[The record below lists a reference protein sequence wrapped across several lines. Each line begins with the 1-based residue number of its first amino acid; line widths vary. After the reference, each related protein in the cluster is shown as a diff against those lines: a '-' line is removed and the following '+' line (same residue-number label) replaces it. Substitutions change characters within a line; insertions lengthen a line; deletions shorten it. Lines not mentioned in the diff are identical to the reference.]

1 MATTP
6 KGMDR
11 RVQRTRQL
19 LRQAF
24 IEVSQ
29 EKGVTAVS
37 VQDITERAN
46 VNRGTFYAHYPDKDA
61 LIEELTRDEFHR
73 RITSHLPST
82 PRRNRDT
89 LHLLIQAVLESFQSV
104 HRQCRPPDAIH
115 PLIQRAIH
123 EELTRLLLAWLK
135 QEGSGARRWQIPEE
149 TIAHMM
155 SWAIFGAASR
165 WCQEATTISSKQMAD
180 DVFLVLMEGVAR
192 LAPEAFPA

>member
-1 MATTP
+1 MATPP
-6 KGMDR
+6 KGVDR

-24 IEVSQ
+24 LEVSQ

-37 VQDITERAN
+37 VLDITERAN
-46 VNRGTFYAHYPDKDA
+46 VNRGTFYAHYPDKYA
-61 LIEELTRDEFHR
+61 LIEELTREEFHR
-73 RITSHLPST
+73 RITSKLPSRL
-82 PRRNRDT
+82 RRDKET
-89 LHLLIQAVLESFQSV
+89 LHVLIQAVLESFQSV

-123 EELTRLLLAWLK
+123 EELTGLLLTWLK
-135 QEGSGARRWQIPEE
+135 HEESGARQWRIPEE
-149 TIAHMM
+149 TIANIM

-180 DVFLVLMEGVAR
+180 DVFLVIVEGVAR
-192 LAPEAFPA
+192 LAPEAFPT